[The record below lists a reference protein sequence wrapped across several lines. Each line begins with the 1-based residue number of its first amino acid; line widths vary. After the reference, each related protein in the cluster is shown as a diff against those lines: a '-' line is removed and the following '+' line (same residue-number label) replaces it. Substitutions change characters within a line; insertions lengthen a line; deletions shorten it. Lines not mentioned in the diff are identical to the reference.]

1 MVGYDLTKNTIR
13 HTAIVARYIENLKNM
28 GVPVDRVYLF
38 GSQAR
43 LDAGKDSDLDLAV
56 ISPLFEKMSFW
67 DRAGYLG
74 KAVWGDTLSDGCY
87 WVFAIAD
94 HEGGTGYAFIS
105 HIENRA

>member
-1 MVGYDLTKNTIR
+1 MAQTTINVR
-13 HTAIVARYIENLKNM
+13 NIVAQYIENLNNM

-56 ISPLFEKMSFW
+56 ISPLFEKMSLW

-74 KAVWGDTLSDGCY
+74 KAVWGIPCPMDVIGFAPSQIRKAVPGTLLCH
-87 WVFAIAD
+87 ILK
-94 HEGGTGYAFIS
+94 TG
-105 HIENRA
+105 IEITR